1 MRSKNLICAI
11 LGFLTLLIAAYFGA
25 SIYNAQAT
33 HLVDHLEE
41 IENSRHY
48 ALELVPLLN
57 YQAAVFTLPFLLIIF
72 FLEIYIRL
80 KSKIRQ
86 VKNIALGL
94 TLALS
99 VVITVA
105 ILTLSNP
112 TQYDFSQW
120 GYVWLTIS
128 ILVVAGNLISVFI
141 KGNKPQ

>member
-41 IENSRHY
+41 IENNRRYSV
-48 ALELVPLLN
+48 ELVPFLN

-72 FLEIYIRL
+72 FLEIYIRV

-94 TLALS
+94 TIALS
-99 VVITVA
+99 GVIIVA

-128 ILVVAGNLISVFI
+128 ILVVAGNLISVFV
-141 KGNKPQ
+141 KGNKHQ

>member
-48 ALELVPLLN
+48 AVELVPLLN

-72 FLEIYIRL
+72 FLEIYIRI

-105 ILTLSNP
+105 VLTLSNP
-112 TQYDFSQW
+112 IQYDFSQW

>member
-41 IENSRHY
+41 IENNHHY
-48 ALELVPLLN
+48 AVELVPLLN
-57 YQAAVFTLPFLLIIF
+57 YQAAVFTLPILLIIF

-80 KSKIRQ
+80 KSEIKQ

-94 TLALS
+94 MIALS
-99 VVITVA
+99 GVIFIA
-105 ILTLSNP
+105 FLTLSNP
-112 TQYDFSQW
+112 TQYDFSKW

-128 ILVVAGNLISVFI
+128 ILVVAGNLISVFV

>member
-48 ALELVPLLN
+48 AVELVPLLN
-57 YQAAVFTLPFLLIIF
+57 YQAAVFTLPFLIIIF

>member
-11 LGFLTLLIAAYFGA
+11 LGFLTLLLAAYFGA

-33 HLVDHLEE
+33 HLINHLEE
-41 IENSRHY
+41 IENVQHY
-48 ALELVPLLN
+48 AVNLVPFLN

-80 KSKIRQ
+80 KSKIKQ

-94 TLALS
+94 IFALS
-99 VVITVA
+99 GVIIIA

-128 ILVVAGNLISVFI
+128 ILVIAGNLISVFI

>member
-41 IENSRHY
+41 IENNRHY
-48 ALELVPLLN
+48 SVELVPFLI
-57 YQAAVFTLPFLLIIF
+57 YHAAVFTLPFLLIIF
-72 FLEIYIRL
+72 FLEIYIRV

-94 TLALS
+94 TIALS
-99 VVITVA
+99 GVIIVA

-128 ILVVAGNLISVFI
+128 ILVVAGNLISVFV
-141 KGNKPQ
+141 KGNKHQ